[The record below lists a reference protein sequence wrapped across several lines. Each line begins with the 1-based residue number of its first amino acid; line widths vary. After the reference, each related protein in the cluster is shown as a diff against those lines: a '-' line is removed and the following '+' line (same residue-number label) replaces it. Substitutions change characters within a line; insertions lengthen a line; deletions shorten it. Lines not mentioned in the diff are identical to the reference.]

1 MQLGEKN
8 GAAEYGKFSSLV
20 SDLPVLPAEKA
31 AASEMPEQRP
41 SGAVPAQRGLQQKIR
56 GFQELRVANSLR
68 LRCLGRFLAANCCSV
83 CNIPHTGNFSGWHL
97 ITSSDFIAF
106 LLLYLYRATL
116 ISYHAIWLPSA
127 SDFSGNNNSSVGP
140 FLWANQKHVLYNQP
154 PHDIWH
160 EASES
165 VLFRFQLIFFSF
177 SFCFIHMLHKFLFD
191 FFYFQYSLAF
201 PCQLCSK
208 RWLSLLLYAVQ
219 NMFQG
224 EATGFDLLICFPL
237 QA

>member
-1 MQLGEKN
+1 MALVSPVNLSPVIIFLDKLKLFFFFLGTESKGLNSWLNRLFLKETILALQLGEKN

-56 GFQELRVANSLR
+56 GSQELRVANSLR

-116 ISYHAIWLPSA
+116 ISYHAI
-127 SDFSGNNNSSVGP
+127 
-140 FLWANQKHVLYNQP
+140 
-154 PHDIWH
+154 
-160 EASES
+160 
-165 VLFRFQLIFFSF
+165 
-177 SFCFIHMLHKFLFD
+177 
-191 FFYFQYSLAF
+191 
-201 PCQLCSK
+201 
-208 RWLSLLLYAVQ
+208 
-219 NMFQG
+219 
-224 EATGFDLLICFPL
+224 
-237 QA
+237 